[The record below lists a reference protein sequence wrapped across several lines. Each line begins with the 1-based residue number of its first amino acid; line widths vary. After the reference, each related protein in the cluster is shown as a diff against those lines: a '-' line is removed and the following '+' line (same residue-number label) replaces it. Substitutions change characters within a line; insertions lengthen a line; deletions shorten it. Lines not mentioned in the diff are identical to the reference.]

1 MTNSVDA
8 EPRRPTLPVVIQGG
22 MGVDVS
28 GHPLAKAVSL
38 AGESLGVPIMGTVS
52 GTGIGHV
59 VSRILQ
65 HGDQGGHY
73 RPAFEAFPFQ
83 EMAKRVWDRYYI
95 KGGKTEDKPYKLPA
109 MVNLKPRQD
118 VTELIICANFAEVWL
133 ARQGHNQLVAINY
146 LEKIQ
151 TPRLPELF
159 GAMLAGVDV
168 VIMGAGIPDQVPGAL
183 DRLAACQQ
191 ASYFIDV
198 DDRRSTEF
206 AMTFNPLDYIPG
218 KYLQDLRRPDFY
230 AIISSNLLA
239 KVLTLERMVSGRVD
253 GFIIENHTA
262 GGHNASPRGKLE
274 LNSRGEPVYGI
285 RDAVD
290 LEAMKVIGR
299 PFWLAGSKANP
310 QEIANAIAAGA
321 TGIQA
326 GSIFALCEEA
336 GLLNSIQR
344 EIIERSLRGELEVLA
359 DPVCSPSG
367 FPFNVVQL
375 PGTVSEQD
383 VYNERERIC
392 RIGYLRQ
399 AYKTE
404 QGVGF
409 RCSAEP
415 VDTYVKRGGK
425 LEDTKGKKCLCV
437 NLLGAVGLDN
447 EPPIVTLGRDTS
459 FIPYLASLKKPSYS
473 AEAALMYLLGR

>member
-1 MTNSVDA
+1 M
-8 EPRRPTLPVVIQGG
+8 RRPELPFVIQGG

-28 GHPLAKAVSL
+28 GYPLAKAVSL
-38 AGESLGVPIMGTVS
+38 AGESSGVPVMGTVS

-65 HGDQGGHY
+65 NGDPGGHY
-73 RPAFEAFPFQ
+73 RPAFGAFPFQ
-83 EMAKRVWDRYYI
+83 EMAERVWGRYYI
-95 KGGKTEDKPYKLPA
+95 EGGKAEDKPYKLPP
-109 MVNLKPRQD
+109 MVNLKSRRD

-133 ARQGHNQLVAINY
+133 AKQGHAQRIATNY

-151 TPRLPELF
+151 PPHLPELF

-168 VIMGAGIPDQVPGAL
+168 VVMGAGIPDQVPGAL

-198 DDRRSTEF
+198 DSKRSTEF

-239 KVLTLERMVSGRVD
+239 DILVSRRVTGRVD

-262 GGHNASPRGKLE
+262 GGHNASPRGRPQFNE
-274 LNSRGEPVYGI
+274 SGEPVYGP
-285 RDAVD
+285 RDKVN
-290 LEAMKVIGR
+290 LEDMEGLGI
-299 PFWLAGSKANP
+299 PFWLAGSYADPKR
-310 QEIANAIAAGA
+310 IAEARAAGA
-321 TGIQA
+321 AGIQA
-326 GSIFALCEEA
+326 GSIFALCEES
-336 GLLNSIQR
+336 GLQSTIKQ
-344 EIIERSLRGELEVLA
+344 EIIERALRGELEVLA
-359 DPVCSPSG
+359 DPRCSPSG

-399 AYKTE
+399 AYKTKH
-404 QGVGF
+404 GVGF

-415 VDTYVKRGGK
+415 VDTYVKRGGS
-425 LEDTKGKKCLCV
+425 LEDTKGSKCLCV
-437 NLLGAVGLDN
+437 HLLGSVGLDN